1 MTATLQPPAV
11 TSAPGRRIKTRTATA
26 SPAAEPFRVDI
37 EGIRGVAL
45 LLVLAF
51 HSGVPGFE
59 GGFVGLDVFFVLSG
73 FLITGQLISEVDRT
87 GRIRLGAFYARRA
100 RRIIPA
106 AAVVLIA
113 TAIAGYFLLPALR
126 SYRLTADLLSSAL
139 YYANWHFIGQGN
151 DYLALTHGESA
162 AQHFWSLSVEE
173 QFYLV
178 WPLLLVLGAV
188 LARYWRR
195 NRLYICAVVLGA
207 VTLASFAV
215 SAYLTTSDPGVAYM
229 GTHSRAWQF
238 GVGGLLAL
246 GASACAAFLREHRW
260 LAHLIGLVGLAG
272 MFLPI
277 LWVDRSTPY
286 PGVAALPS
294 TLGGVLLVMAGPAS
308 VVGRT
313 MAFSPFRL
321 VGRWSYAWYLWH
333 WPLLIG
339 VEERYGDQT
348 WQVDLAICGAAG
360 VLAGF
365 TYLLVERPIRR
376 SRTLAKRMPAAGS
389 LGLTATVLA
398 AAVVLVTG
406 SLTAHTL
413 GATNAKADQATFDK
427 VFGAGAA
434 ATSGSV
440 QPSPLRAQGDL
451 PDPPDCIVDHTS
463 VQKDCVFG
471 TIGGRSVVLVGDSH
485 AHQWQ
490 PAFQDLAELRGWQLT
505 VIAKA
510 GCPIADIATRA
521 GDSSRLSQADCP
533 KWRSEQLER
542 IEKMKPDLIIAT
554 NLRNYIPDV
563 AEIGS
568 AWNKTLD
575 SFRRSGAKIA
585 YLRDTPAAD
594 FDVPECIAD
603 SLDDWSRCAFPAPTF
618 TEPIVTGVAAGRI
631 KDVTILDLN
640 GYLCDGST
648 CPAVR
653 NGTLLYRDNAHLTAR
668 AVRLLDPAVSQAM
681 IEAGLW

>member
-1 MTATLQPPAV
+1 MTATLQPPPTV
-11 TSAPGRRIKTRTATA
+11 SAPGRRVRTKT
-26 SPAAEPFRVDI
+26 AAAAPGHFRVDI

-45 LLVLAF
+45 LMVLIF

-59 GGFVGLDVFFVLSG
+59 GGFIGLDVFFVLSG
-73 FLITGQLISEVDRT
+73 FLITGQLIAEIDKT
-87 GRIRLGAFYARRA
+87 GRVRLGAFYARRA

-151 DYLALTHGESA
+151 DYLALTYGESA

-178 WPLLLVLGAV
+178 WPLLLVFGAL
-188 LARYWRR
+188 LARAGAR
-195 NRLYICAVVLGA
+195 NRLFLIALVLGI
-207 VTLASFAV
+207 VTVASFAV
-215 SAYLTTSDPGVAYM
+215 SAYLANADPGVAYM

-246 GASACAAFLREHRW
+246 GAASVADFLTRHRW

-272 MFLPI
+272 MFLPL
-277 LWVDRSTPY
+277 LWIDRSTPY
-286 PGVAALPS
+286 PGIAALPS
-294 TLGGVLLVMAGPAS
+294 TIGGVALVMAGPAS
-308 VVGRT
+308 LVGRT
-313 MAFSPFRL
+313 MSFAPFRL

-339 VEERYGDQT
+339 FEERYGPQT
-348 WQVDLAICGAAG
+348 WQVDLALCAAAG

-398 AAVVLVTG
+398 ATVVLVTG

-413 GATNAKADQATFDK
+413 GATNEKADQATFDR

-440 QPSPLRAQGDL
+440 TPSPLRAEGDL
-451 PDPPDCIVDHTS
+451 PNPPDCIVDHTS
-463 VQKDCVFG
+463 VQKNCVFG
-471 TIGGRSVVLVGDSH
+471 TVGGRSIVLVGDSH

-510 GCPIADIATRA
+510 GCPIADIAPRD
-521 GDSSRLSQADCP
+521 GDDSRLSSPECP
-533 KWRSEQLER
+533 TWRREQLDR
-542 IEKMKPDLIIAT
+542 IEKMRPDLIIAT
-554 NLRNYIPDV
+554 NLRNYIPEVD
-563 AEIGS
+563 EIGA

-575 SFRRSGAKIA
+575 SFRRSGAEIA

-594 FDVPECIAD
+594 FDIPECVAD

-618 TEPIVTGVAAGRI
+618 TEPIVTGVAAGKI
-631 KDVTILDLN
+631 DDVKILDLN

-648 CPAVR
+648 CPVVR
-653 NGTLLYRDNAHLTAR
+653 NGTLLYRDNAHLTAT

-681 IEAGLW
+681 IQAGLW